1 MAPLRR
7 SGTPADVAV
16 LVRALVEAT
25 YTTGEIWVVDG
36 GLNLR

>member
-1 MAPLRR
+1 
-7 SGTPADVAV
+7 V

-25 YTTGEIWVVDG
+25 YTTGEVWVVDG